1 MQKHLTKSPMLI
13 NQPSI
18 IRSMCYFSDKGE
30 AQKDFTKK
38 YGKLL
43 TMQLQGFNAMTLI
56 DAKIPH
62 CAKSGCIGLQWQ

>member
-1 MQKHLTKSPMLI
+1 MQMELTKVPMLI

-38 YGKLL
+38 ILKIAYYAAARF
-43 TMQLQGFNAMTLI
+43 QCNDI
-56 DAKIPH
+56 D
-62 CAKSGCIGLQWQ
+62 